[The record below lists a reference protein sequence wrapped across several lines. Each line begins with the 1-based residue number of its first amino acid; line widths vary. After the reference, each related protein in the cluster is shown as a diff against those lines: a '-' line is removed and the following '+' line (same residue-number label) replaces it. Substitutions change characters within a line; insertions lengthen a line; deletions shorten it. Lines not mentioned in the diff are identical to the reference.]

1 MAALILSDT
10 RILVGPLDVS
20 TFTGSFSQGGTVNM
34 VEGDVLRGGGFTRT
48 YPGLKTHSTQLDG
61 FADYDADN
69 VTAEL
74 LVTFIAMKQGAN
86 A

>member
-34 VEGDVLRGGGFTRT
+34 VEGNVLRGGGCT
-48 YPGLKTHSTQLDG
+48 GLKTHSTQLDG
-61 FADYDADN
+61 FDYDADN
-69 VTAEL
+69 VTADCSSRSL
-74 LVTFIAMKQGAN
+74 R
-86 A
+86 